1 MNLLSTVK
9 LIVVTLAL
17 GFFCVAAEINSASLA
32 ALLSQGRVDD
42 AITSLQSK
50 ISSSPND
57 ADAHN
62 LLCRAYMEVE
72 NWDRGIAA
80 CQKAVA
86 LVPGN
91 SQYHLWLGRVYGQ
104 KADHVSFLTAAGLAK
119 KLRTELETAVRLDP
133 ANLDARSDLADFY
146 LEAPGIVGGGQD
158 KAAEQARQL
167 ATADPR
173 ESHLIQGRI
182 AEKNKDLTDAEQQ
195 YRAAIQAGEGK
206 PGPWLNLAQFYQ
218 RTGQTAKIQAA
229 VQQAL
234 TLQNNSHILMPAARV
249 LIRQHDLPQA
259 IDLLRRYI
267 ASGSV
272 EDDPAFKAHY
282 LLGTLLE
289 QQGDRN
295 GAVQQYRDSL
305 SMAKDFKPAQS
316 ALERL
321 NREVA
326 DNLKPR

>member
-1 MNLLSTVK
+1 MKFSSILK
-9 LIVVTLAL
+9 LIVLTLAVA
-17 GFFCVAAEINSASLA
+17 FCAGAESEPVNVT
-32 ALLSQGRVDD
+32 ALLSEGRVDE
-42 AITSLQSK
+42 AITSLQTK
-50 ISSSPND
+50 INSSPKD

-167 ATADPR
+167 ATVDPR
-173 ESHLIQGRI
+173 ESHLIQARI

-218 RTGQTAKIQAA
+218 RTGQTAKIQSA

-234 TLQNNSHILMPAARV
+234 TLQNNTHILIPAAQVMIKQR
-249 LIRQHDLPQA
+249 DLPQA
-259 IDLLRRYI
+259 
-267 ASGSV
+267 
-272 EDDPAFKAHY
+272 
-282 LLGTLLE
+282 
-289 QQGDRN
+289 
-295 GAVQQYRDSL
+295 
-305 SMAKDFKPAQS
+305 
-316 ALERL
+316 
-321 NREVA
+321 
-326 DNLKPR
+326 